1 MYNIILSIV
10 SFIILT
16 ICYFIFTG
24 FGKLP
29 ITMETINTNQISIY
43 NSLNFPRLAIYF
55 IILLLV
61 QYYINK
67 AQLKKCHLNQGLVK
81 IVLPWI
87 LIFGITILLL
97 NIFPDM
103 LKAFSGTIGLMYI
116 YNNGMYILN
125 NILMDPSDY
134 SKLYANSLEDET
146 ASLALSEEISNMI
159 NQNKDVL
166 LNQLTPKNFSEIF
179 EMLNPIVRTD
189 IDTSVQKEELLE
201 LISTKENIGEFM
213 WYVYTGLF
221 TIFVVY
227 LNLRCVK
234 KQETKETA
242 NKEEH
247 QQQQEQ
253 QQQSPGLSKQRKFTK
268 EDALTNPPLPK

>member
-1 MYNIILSIV
+1 MYNIILSIF

-16 ICYFIFTG
+16 ICYFMFTG
-24 FGKLP
+24 YGKLP

-43 NSLNFPRLAIYF
+43 NRLNFPRLAIYF

-61 QYYINK
+61 QYYINID
-67 AQLKKCHLNQGLVK
+67 QIKKCYSNNIMRQGFIK
-81 IVLPWI
+81 IGIPWL
-87 LIFGITILLL
+87 LIFGITILSL

-103 LKAFSGTIGLMYI
+103 IKAFSGTLGLTYI
-116 YNNGMYILN
+116 YNNGIYILN
-125 NILMDPSDY
+125 NILMNPSDY
-134 SKLYANSLEDET
+134 HNLQSDNLEET

-166 LNQLTPKNFSEIF
+166 LNQLTPKNFGYIF

-189 IDTSVQKEELLE
+189 IDVSTQKEELLE
-201 LISTKENIGEFM
+201 LISTKENIGEFT
-213 WYVYTGLF
+213 WYIYTGLF

-227 LNLRCVK
+227 LNLICIKKIKNKNVEETQ
-234 KQETKETA
+234 KQEEVLPK
-242 NKEEH
+242 N
-247 QQQQEQ
+247 
-253 QQQSPGLSKQRKFTK
+253 RKFTK